1 MSLTIGVDIGG
12 TKVLGGVVD
21 TSGKIIATARRNTPS
36 EGGRALT
43 QTIADVANELKSA
56 HRIEAVGI
64 SAAGFISA
72 DRKTIVATPNIK
84 GWNGVELESEL
95 VELIG
100 TRVVVENDANA
111 AAWGEA
117 EFGAGIG
124 VTHMIMVT
132 VGTGVGG
139 GIVINGNI
147 YRGTF
152 GMGAELGHM
161 RLVPDGALCGCGAF
175 GCVEQYAS
183 GTALVRFAKE
193 ESRSP
198 AAQKL
203 IEIAGGVDSIKGA
216 HITDAARQGDS
227 FSISLFEKLGN
238 YLGQALASYAAI
250 LDPEKIVIG
259 GGVIDAG
266 ELLLAPTRHA
276 FEKHLP
282 FSSARPKAAI
292 VPATLGNDAGL
303 VGAADLARY

>member
-12 TKVLGGVVD
+12 TKVQGGVVD
-21 TSGKIIATARRNTPS
+21 TAGKIIAIARRDTPTA
-36 EGGRALT
+36 GGRALT
-43 QTIADVANELKSA
+43 ETIADVANELKGA

-84 GWNGVELESEL
+84 GWNGVELEREL

-124 VTHMIMVT
+124 VSHMIMVT

-139 GIVINGNI
+139 GIVINRNI
-147 YRGTF
+147 YRGSY

-161 RLVPDGALCGCGAF
+161 RLVPDGALCGCGAL

-183 GTALVRFAKE
+183 GSALIRFAKE
-193 ESRSP
+193 GAHSE
-198 AAQKL
+198 AAQHL
-203 IEIAGGVDSIKGA
+203 IERAGGINSIVGA
-216 HITDAARQGDS
+216 HITQAARAGDAYC
-227 FSISLFEKLGN
+227 IALFEKLGG

-250 LDPEKIVIG
+250 LDPEMIVIG

-266 ELLLAPTRHA
+266 DLLLHPTRAA
-276 FEKHLP
+276 FIKNLP
-282 FSSARPKAAI
+282 FTTERPKAEI
-292 VPATLGNDAGL
+292 VAATLGNDAGL

>member
-1 MSLTIGVDIGG
+1 MSLTIGIDIGG

-21 TSGKIIATARRNTPS
+21 TSGKIIATARRDTPI

-43 QTIADVANELKSA
+43 ETIAAVANELKSA

-72 DRKTIVATPNIK
+72 DRKTILATPNIK
-84 GWNGVELESEL
+84 GWNGVALEKEL

-117 EFGAGIG
+117 EFGAGLG
-124 VTHMIMVT
+124 VSHMIMVT

-139 GIVINGNI
+139 GIVINRNI

-161 RLVPDGALCGCGAF
+161 RLVPGGVLCGCGAL

-183 GTALVRFAKE
+183 GTALLRFAQE
-193 ESRSP
+193 GSETAGARR
-198 AAQKL
+198 L
-203 IEIAGGVDSIKGA
+203 IEIAGDVSSIKGS
-216 HITDAARQGDS
+216 HITQGAREDDGYC
-227 FSISLFEKLGN
+227 IALFEKLGN
-238 YLGQALASYAAI
+238 YLGEALASYAAI
-250 LDPEKIVIG
+250 LDPELIVIG

-266 ELLLAPTRHA
+266 DLLLTPARKA

-282 FSSARPKAAI
+282 FSAARPKADIIA
-292 VPATLGNDAGL
+292 AQLGNDAGL